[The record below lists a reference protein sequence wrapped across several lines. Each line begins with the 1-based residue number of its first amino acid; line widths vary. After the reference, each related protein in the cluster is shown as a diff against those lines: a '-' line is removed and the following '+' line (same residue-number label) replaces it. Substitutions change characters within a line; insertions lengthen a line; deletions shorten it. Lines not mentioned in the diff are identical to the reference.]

1 MHTVWLC
8 RETSNN
14 KHDRNPVKYMNV
26 FHNNRTQKKLKSVEK
41 HQLGVKATKLLFN
54 YCIAVFRWK
63 MYIYVYILKI
73 VGTLDM
79 SGHFHQ
85 KQ

>member
-1 MHTVWLC
+1 
-8 RETSNN
+8 
-14 KHDRNPVKYMNV
+14 MNV

-41 HQLGVKATKLLFN
+41 HQLGAKATKLLFN
-54 YCIAVFRWK
+54 YIIAVFRQK
-63 MYIYVYILKI
+63 IYVYLYILKI
-73 VGTLDM
+73 VGTLDI